1 MDRKEFRHLSRS
13 ELIGIIF
20 ELMQEDSPKKP
31 EGLTSEDVAAVRA
44 GLDASAR
51 RKKILRTV
59 LSVILV
65 AAAIAVLLSTLL
77 FPVVQVAGESMEP
90 TLKDGDILLL
100 RQCRQPQQGE
110 LLCISWQNKLLLKRV
125 IALPG
130 DVVSI
135 DKDGNVFV
143 DSLLLDEPYVSNK
156 SLGECDLTF
165 PYLVPEDSLFVLGDH
180 RDTSVDSRSSAIGC
194 VGYDQVVGKV
204 LFRVWPF
211 RLKEAE

>member
-1 MDRKEFRHLSRS
+1 
-13 ELIGIIF
+13 
-20 ELMQEDSPKKP
+20 MQEDSPKKP

-100 RQCRQPQQGE
+100 RQCMQPQQGE